1 MGKGTATQ
9 APATTTPQISLG
21 RQRRLEWRKH
31 FLIPVAATHGHPG
44 RRPPPAA
51 TQLGSQAQEGPGQ
64 FPRLPQ
70 PGLSPQCSPPWPAE
84 RSPTPL
90 WQCTETGLGPGS
102 REALGFQHSLLQAE
116 MTVVG
121 PEIGALA
128 ADLQELEALS
138 TSLST
143 SWQSGSKPSEGARA
157 SVLTTTA
164 VTGWPGM

>member
-9 APATTTPQISLG
+9 APATTTRQISL
-21 RQRRLEWRKH
+21 W
-31 FLIPVAATHGHPG
+31 AAAPTGMEEALPHSSGCDSWTSGQAPAPRGYPAGITGPG
-44 RRPPPAA
+44 R
-51 TQLGSQAQEGPGQ
+51 PGH

-70 PGLSPQCSPPWPAE
+70 PGLSPQCSPPRPAE

-90 WQCTETGLGPGS
+90 RQCTETGLGPGS
-102 REALGFQHSLLQAE
+102 WEAFRFQHSLLQAE
-116 MTVVG
+116 LTVVG
-121 PEIGALA
+121 TETRALA

-138 TSLST
+138 TS
-143 SWQSGSKPSEGARA
+143 WQSGRKPRSEGARA

>member
-1 MGKGTATQ
+1 MRWGKGLLHR
-9 APATTTPQISLG
+9 PQPPPPVKSPFG

-31 FLIPVAATHGHPG
+31 FLIPVAATHRHPG

-51 TQLGSQAQEGPGQ
+51 TQLGSQAQEGPGH

-70 PGLSPQCSPPWPAE
+70 PGLSPQCSLPRPAE

-90 WQCTETGLGPGS
+90 RQCTETGLGPGS
-102 REALGFQHSLLQAE
+102 WEAFRFQHSLLQAE
-116 MTVVG
+116 LTVVG
-121 PEIGALA
+121 TETRALA

-138 TSLST
+138 TS
-143 SWQSGSKPSEGARA
+143 WQSGRKPRSEGARA